1 MLRRIL
7 IQYECNPLYSFK
19 RINEFASGNAGKR
32 DHTGEAVMRIS
43 LGKKLAA
50 ALSFAVMLGFGGTLL
65 PSIGVPAA
73 NAQSESAEP
82 VDRSA
87 TGGAQTLDDIL
98 RRQRGEDVPLDAGTG
113 SPEGAAASG
122 QLGTLGGLSDSELWR
137 KARQGET
144 FTVSIPDKKSATLM
158 QDEGEA
164 WLATREGPLTSYS
177 LYAFGGILL
186 LLAFFLLLRGRIRI
200 QQGWSSV
207 KIERFTF
214 IERFGHWLLA
224 GSFLI
229 LAVTGFALLF
239 GREYLIPAIDW
250 TNAKM
255 NGGEVTP
262 GYGKEI
268 FASFVGVGKWLHNNI
283 AWAFVVSLVLIFF
296 MWVLRNIPTWTD
308 VKWFAQGGGLFSKD
322 SHPHARKFNGG
333 QKLIF
338 WSVIIFGASI
348 SASGLS
354 LLAPYEYPM
363 FAPTFEKLNSVSEAI
378 GFPLGLATTLT
389 PIQEM
394 QYSQMWHT
402 IIATVLMIIIIAHI
416 YIGSIG
422 MQGAFG
428 AMGSGKVDLNWA
440 KEHHDLW
447 VEEMVKDG
455 KVKLPMAKVP
465 AEPKRNM
472 PMSAP
477 TKPNVPAE

>member
-1 MLRRIL
+1 
-7 IQYECNPLYSFK
+7 
-19 RINEFASGNAGKR
+19 
-32 DHTGEAVMRIS
+32 MRIS

-50 ALSFAVMLGFGGTLL
+50 ALSFAVMLGFGGALL

-73 NAQSESAEP
+73 IAQSETAGST
-82 VDRSA
+82 DRSA
-87 TGGAQTLDDIL
+87 TGGVQTLDDIL
-98 RRQRGEDVPLDAGTG
+98 KRQRGEDVPADAGTG
-113 SPEGAAASG
+113 SSDGAAASD
-122 QLGTLGGLSDSELWR
+122 QLGTLGGASDSELWR
-137 KARQGET
+137 KARQGDT
-144 FTVSIPDKKSATLM
+144 FSVSIPDKKSATLM
-158 QDEGEA
+158 QDEGAE
-164 WLATREGPLTSYS
+164 WLAARNGPMTQYA
-177 LYAFGGILL
+177 LYAMAGIVL
-186 LLAFFLLLRGRIRI
+186 LLALFMLLRGRIRI
-200 QQGWSSV
+200 QEGWSTV

-239 GREYLIPAIDW
+239 GREYLVPAIDW
-250 TNAKM
+250 VGMKM
-255 NGGEVTP
+255 NGGEVAP
-262 GYGKEI
+262 GYGKQI
-268 FASFVGVGKWLHNNI
+268 YASSIGIGKWLHNNI

-308 VKWFAQGGGLFSKD
+308 VKWFAQGGGLFSKN

-338 WSVIIFGASI
+338 WSVIIFGASL

-363 FAPTFEKLNSVSEAI
+363 FAPTFEKLNAASEAI
-378 GFPLGLATTLT
+378 GYPLGLATTLT
-389 PIQEM
+389 PFQEM
-394 QYSQMWHT
+394 QYSHMWHT
-402 IIATVLMIIIIAHI
+402 IIATVLTIIIIAHI

-447 VEEMVKDG
+447 VEKMVKDG
-455 KVKLPMAKVP
+455 KVTLPAAKVP
-465 AEPKRNM
+465 AEPKKAPM
-472 PMSAP
+472 PMKAP